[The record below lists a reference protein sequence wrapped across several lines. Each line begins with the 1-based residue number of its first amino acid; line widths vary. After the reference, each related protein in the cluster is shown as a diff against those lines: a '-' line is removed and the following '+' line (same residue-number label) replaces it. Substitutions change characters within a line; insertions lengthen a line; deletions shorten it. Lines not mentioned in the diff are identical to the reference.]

1 MNLKLLKFQWLF
13 IVITA
18 LMVISCSDDENDVN
32 LTGTSWQ
39 LVSMKINGEA
49 AALTSDQEGEL
60 LYFGANNVGY
70 VVIPSEN
77 MNIRTAWNYDADHR
91 ILNISDLLPVT
102 FYVDEFS
109 GNNLVLRNYAY
120 ANGGKLDTYVKTYK
134 KVETKIVDNK
144 LQLK

>member
-18 LMVISCSDDENDVN
+18 LIATGCSDNENDIN

-39 LVSMKINGEA
+39 LVSMKINGET
-49 AALTSDQEGEL
+49 AALTTDNEGEL
-60 LYFGANNVGY
+60 LYFGSNNIGY
-70 VVIPSEN
+70 VVIPAAN

-109 GNNLVLRNYAY
+109 GNELVLRNYAY
-120 ANGGKLDTYVKTYK
+120 ANGGKLDTYVKTYRK
-134 KVETKIVDNK
+134 AETKIVDNK

>member
-13 IVITA
+13 IVIIA
-18 LMVISCSDDENDVN
+18 LMVTGCSDDENDVN

-39 LVSMKINGEA
+39 LVSMKINGESA
-49 AALTSDQEGEL
+49 TLTTDNEGEL
-60 LYFGANNVGY
+60 LYFGSNNVSY
-70 VVIPSEN
+70 VVIPAAN
-77 MNIRTAWNYDADHR
+77 INIRTAWNYDADHR

-102 FYVDEFS
+102 FYVDGFS
-109 GNNLVLRNYAY
+109 GNELVLRNYAY
-120 ANGGKLDTYVKTYK
+120 TTGGKLDTYVKTYK